1 MDDDHYQRDA
11 ARYGTASSANA
22 GNLRAAL
29 CDLPLLGDDP
39 FLSMQALN
47 LAIVD
52 AWLTPLEE
60 DLLRKLIREDRT
72 PAPEALF
79 VSAQSQM
86 WIFAAYELLRAWR
99 QRAMDMCKWARNGGL
114 RQKLAALRE
123 DCGFVHVGR
132 EIRASQI
139 ERILE
144 DPGAIDVID
153 DDLKRTHI
161 PFARLEAIRVSL
173 AKHEVRRQKNSI
185 ALHPGYGRINQRC
198 GALDYEIEVGGNS
211 LGTINRRDIAE
222 EMRALPD
229 VDIPSDDELADFEA
243 FMRGPAVRSAAATG
257 RRQLRSADGGQAAA
271 KDAEGKEGAASTQ
284 RRD

>member
-1 MDDDHYQRDA
+1 MNDDDYQRDA
-11 ARYGTASSANA
+11 TQYGMASSVDA
-22 GNLRAAL
+22 GTLRAAL
-29 CDLPLLGDDP
+29 CELTLLGDDP

-47 LAIVD
+47 LAMVD

-72 PAPEALF
+72 PALEALF

-114 RQKLAALRE
+114 RQKLAALRKE
-123 DCGFVHVGR
+123 CGFVHVGR

-139 ERILE
+139 ERILDE
-144 DPGAIDVID
+144 PSAIDVID

-173 AKHEVRRQKNSI
+173 AKHEVRRKKKSI
-185 ALHPGYGRINQRC
+185 ALHPGYGRINQQC
-198 GALDYEIEVGGNS
+198 GALDYEIEVGGSS

-222 EMRALPD
+222 DMRALPD
-229 VDIPSDDELADFEA
+229 ARIPSDDELKAFDA
-243 FMRGPAVRSAAATG
+243 FMRGPTVRSSAATTSPG
-257 RRQLRSADGGQAAA
+257 
-271 KDAEGKEGAASTQ
+271 
-284 RRD
+284 